1 MRARGWEVNVTRHPI
16 YNHVEGPSTW
26 RFDMAMRPLDGT
38 GFEGEFGRTSS
49 SCLPHGIIGQ
59 AYDGD
64 SLGIGGKVDNYT
76 PVNPNI
82 PVITTSA
89 QAEGAIE
96 GSHSDYKLTS
106 AVSTD
111 FKYTRFGRAFDD
123 KCAARDVA
131 KLRGTRVAYASSG
144 KTEQVRTPRL
154 YILSRKQKCSYT
166 ITRLGLNAFVYEMI
180 RKLQCIEVSMGQ
192 NNTLRHFKLDNGC
205 RMAKHTRTVQHRRKC
220 FCTVTFFVH
229 AGGGVHYRVD
239 GCGRVRAASRSD
251 IRGRAHPREGTE
263 RQACLLLDRCLLGR
277 I

>member
-1 MRARGWEVNVTRHPI
+1 MNVTRHPI

-180 RKLQCIEVSMGQ
+180 RKLQCIERLAWVR
-192 NNTLRHFKLDNGC
+192 T
-205 RMAKHTRTVQHRRKC
+205 TRCGILNLITVVAWRS
-220 FCTVTFFVH
+220 TH
-229 AGGGVHYRVD
+229 AQYSTGVN
-239 GCGRVRAASRSD
+239 ASAQSHSSYTQ
-251 IRGRAHPREGTE
+251 AVASTTE
-263 RQACLLLDRCLLGR
+263 
-277 I
+277 